1 MNPKVSFIVPCYRL
15 GHLLAECVQS
25 ILSQTYTDFEVL
37 IMDDCSPDNT
47 PEVGSSF
54 GDARVRYVRNEPN
67 LGHLRNYNKG
77 IGLAQGEYIWLIS
90 ADDRLRCDYVLQ
102 RYVSL
107 MDAHPEIGYAFCP
120 GHGLHDSNDTGL
132 LKWTAYRPQDA
143 ILNGRQFLND
153 LLDDNFILAP
163 SGMVRRQCYEQL
175 GAFPEDMPYGGDW
188 YLWCLFALHYDVG
201 YFAEPMVDYRIHDL
215 SMTNALRQQNIRA
228 CVEDDLI
235 LPWRIRREAERVG
248 AIAVA
253 RRARRAIA
261 EQFSRALVSFSVR
274 GATSSISLNDFEER
288 LGRVCDN
295 LLEEAEIAS
304 QVFELAGDRFYWRN
318 EFARSREMYWRAR
331 RGRPLSMVV
340 WAKLLL
346 SIAGKPGMTIRKRIS
361 SVRRKNDTQ
370 PQGVPA

>member
-1 MNPKVSFIVPCYRL
+1 
-15 GHLLAECVQS
+15 
-25 ILSQTYTDFEVL
+25 
-37 IMDDCSPDNT
+37 
-47 PEVGSSF
+47 
-54 GDARVRYVRNEPN
+54 
-67 LGHLRNYNKG
+67 
-77 IGLAQGEYIWLIS
+77 
-90 ADDRLRCDYVLQ
+90 
-102 RYVSL
+102 
-107 MDAHPEIGYAFCP
+107 
-120 GHGLHDSNDTGL
+120 
-132 LKWTAYRPQDA
+132 
-143 ILNGRQFLND
+143 
-153 LLDDNFILAP
+153 
-163 SGMVRRQCYEQL
+163 
-175 GAFPEDMPYGGDW
+175 MPYGGDW